1 MNEGTGI
8 QWTLTKHLEDLD
20 FADDVYLISA
30 THSQMQRKTE
40 KLRVVTSVV
49 RPSRV
54 DENHQFFFFF
64 FFLFIFFFIARHI
77 TSYITSYITLNY
89 GKNLHAYLLTTYI
102 T

>member
-20 FADDVYLISA
+20 FVDDVYLISA

-54 DENHQFFFFF
+54 DENHLVIQGSERSSGVRVG
-64 FFLFIFFFIARHI
+64 AQVA
-77 TSYITSYITLNY
+77 
-89 GKNLHAYLLTTYI
+89 G
-102 T
+102 